1 MARDLYRAMHIWSG
15 GLRGGLAV
23 QTMVVAVLMAAM
35 TGIIGGEI
43 ILLGL
48 VALPQMLRLN
58 YDRSLAIGTICAG
71 GSLGTMIPPSI
82 VLIIY
87 GLTAGV
93 DIGHLFVATIVPGL
107 LLATIYIGYI
117 VVRCRLNPELGPPA
131 PPEERNLPR
140 AEKVRLI
147 GGLVLPLGVAGGVLG
162 SIYLGVASVSEAA
175 GMGAVGAIL
184 SAAAR
189 RELSWPMLRD
199 ALYQTM
205 NTCGMLLW
213 ITFGATALIGV
224 YNVMGGDAFV
234 KSLVTG
240 LPLPPLGIIA
250 TMMALL
256 IVLGLFMDWIGICLL
271 TMPIFVPIVISLG
284 YSPVWFGILF
294 CMNMQISYLTPPF
307 ARRHSI
313 SRAWPRRGSSSTTST
328 RRCGRSSGSRPAAW
342 RRWCSSRSRA
352 LAAGNAAR
360 LTRRDMGGET
370 TTRATI
376 FEDRQAVLKADI
388 ARRRRTSTASCGY
401 RGESPPLS
409 PAPRSSPMS
418 PRRRSHS
425 ASAPAARIDDPSRSS
440 YAVRLV
446 RSLRHGRGGAE
457 IESGRKLC
465 TENSPRSQALSR
477 PQGCSPRR
485 PSRARISKEKPGF
498 RRRSATCPSFGRFG
512 AGQSVRRRLHP
523 DGRRRRRP

>member
-1 MARDLYRAMHIWSG
+1 MSIELVSLVMVGAIAVLLVMGLPLAFVTGAVAMAFAVGNFGLNGLFLIESRILSLVREFVLVAVPMFILMASVLERSGVARDLYRAMHIWAG

-23 QTMVVAVLMAAM
+23 QTMIVAVLMAAM

-58 YDRSLAIGTICAG
+58 YDRGLAIGTICAG

-82 VLIIY
+82 VLIVY

-93 DIGHLFVATIVPGL
+93 DIGRLFVATIVPGL
-107 LLATIYIGYI
+107 LLASIYIGYI

-189 RELSWPMLRD
+189 RELNWPMLRD
-199 ALYQTM
+199 ALHQTM

-224 YNVMGGDAFV
+224 YNLLGGDAFV
-234 KSLVTG
+234 KDLVTG

-250 TMMALL
+250 VMMAVL

-271 TMPIFVPIVISLG
+271 AMPIFVPIVIALG

-307 ARRHSI
+307 
-313 SRAWPRRGSSSTTST
+313 G
-328 RRCGRSSGSRPAAW
+328 PAAFYLKGVAPPGIELGHIYKALW
-342 RRWCSSRSRA
+342 PFIGLQA
-352 LAAGNAAR
+352 LGLAA
-360 LTRRDMGGET
+360 
-370 TTRATI
+370 
-376 FEDRQAVLKADI
+376 VLFFPEVALWLP
-388 ARRRRTSTASCGY
+388 
-401 RGESPPLS
+401 E
-409 PAPRSSPMS
+409 
-418 PRRRSHS
+418 
-425 ASAPAARIDDPSRSS
+425 
-440 YAVRLV
+440 AVR
-446 RSLRHGRGGAE
+446 G
-457 IESGRKLC
+457 
-465 TENSPRSQALSR
+465 
-477 PQGCSPRR
+477 
-485 PSRARISKEKPGF
+485 
-498 RRRSATCPSFGRFG
+498 
-512 AGQSVRRRLHP
+512 
-523 DGRRRRRP
+523 

>member
-1 MARDLYRAMHIWSG
+1 MVGAIAVLLAMGLPLAFVTGAVAMAFAVGNFGLAGLFLIESRILSLVREFVLVAVPMFILMASVLERSGVARDLYRAMHIWAG

-23 QTMVVAVLMAAM
+23 QTMIVAVLMAAM

-58 YDRSLAIGTICAG
+58 YDRGLAIGTICAG

-93 DIGHLFVATIVPGL
+93 DIGRLFVATIVPGL

-117 VVRCRLNPELGPPA
+117 VVRCRLNPALGPPA

-162 SIYLGVASVSEAA
+162 SIYLGIASVSEAA

-189 RELSWPMLRD
+189 RELNWPMLRD

-224 YNVMGGDAFV
+224 YNLMGGDAFV

-250 TMMALL
+250 VMMAVL
-256 IVLGLFMDWIGICLL
+256 ILLGLFMDWIGICLL

-307 ARRHSI
+307 
-313 SRAWPRRGSSSTTST
+313 G
-328 RRCGRSSGSRPAAW
+328 PAAFYLKGVAPPGIELGHIYKALW
-342 RRWCSSRSRA
+342 PFIGLQACG
-352 LAAGNAAR
+352 LAAVVFFPEVA
-360 LTRRDMGGET
+360 LWLPDTLRD
-370 TTRATI
+370 
-376 FEDRQAVLKADI
+376 
-388 ARRRRTSTASCGY
+388 
-401 RGESPPLS
+401 
-409 PAPRSSPMS
+409 
-418 PRRRSHS
+418 
-425 ASAPAARIDDPSRSS
+425 
-440 YAVRLV
+440 
-446 RSLRHGRGGAE
+446 
-457 IESGRKLC
+457 
-465 TENSPRSQALSR
+465 
-477 PQGCSPRR
+477 
-485 PSRARISKEKPGF
+485 
-498 RRRSATCPSFGRFG
+498 
-512 AGQSVRRRLHP
+512 
-523 DGRRRRRP
+523 

>member
-1 MARDLYRAMHIWSG
+1 MSIELVSLAMVGAIAVLLVMGLPLAFVTGAVAMAFAVGNFGLSGLFLIESRILSLVREFVLVAVPMFILMASVLERSGVARDLYRAMHIWAG

-82 VLIIY
+82 VLIVY

-93 DIGHLFVATIVPGL
+93 DIGRLFAATVVPGL
-107 LLATIYIGYI
+107 LLASIYIGYI

-199 ALYQTM
+199 ALHQTM

-224 YNVMGGDAFV
+224 YNLLGGDAFV
-234 KSLVTG
+234 KDLVTG

-250 TMMALL
+250 VMMAVLV
-256 IVLGLFMDWIGICLL
+256 VLGLFMDWIGICLL
-271 TMPIFVPIVISLG
+271 AMPIFVPIVIALG

-307 ARRHSI
+307 
-313 SRAWPRRGSSSTTST
+313 G
-328 RRCGRSSGSRPAAW
+328 PAAFYLKGVAPPGIELGHIYKALW
-342 RRWCSSRSRA
+342 PFIGLQA
-352 LAAGNAAR
+352 LGLAAVLFFPEVALWLPEA
-360 LTRRDMGGET
+360 LRD
-370 TTRATI
+370 
-376 FEDRQAVLKADI
+376 
-388 ARRRRTSTASCGY
+388 
-401 RGESPPLS
+401 
-409 PAPRSSPMS
+409 
-418 PRRRSHS
+418 
-425 ASAPAARIDDPSRSS
+425 
-440 YAVRLV
+440 
-446 RSLRHGRGGAE
+446 
-457 IESGRKLC
+457 
-465 TENSPRSQALSR
+465 
-477 PQGCSPRR
+477 
-485 PSRARISKEKPGF
+485 
-498 RRRSATCPSFGRFG
+498 
-512 AGQSVRRRLHP
+512 
-523 DGRRRRRP
+523 